1 MTRYI
6 TSIKSLYCV
15 IIIIPV
21 ISSYLWVI
29 NIIVLNCQKL
39 VYTGL
44 GQSLWQS
51 MMRLVI
57 NRFQT
62 VWDPTLH
69 KMVHI
74 GEMQFSFVPG
84 GGTTDAIFFV
94 CQLQEWVIKFNCHL
108 GTADIRV
115 RIVHTSCVIIAY
127 TLESLSSLTQV
138 THNLQVTI
146 NFNNFFFT
154 LKWRTGALEAQ
165 VPIQNYLYPSIFI
178 RSAQC
183 FWYSSKILF

>member
-1 MTRYI
+1 
-6 TSIKSLYCV
+6 
-15 IIIIPV
+15 
-21 ISSYLWVI
+21 
-29 NIIVLNCQKL
+29 
-39 VYTGL
+39 
-44 GQSLWQS
+44 

-115 RIVHTSCVIIAY
+115 RIGHTSCVIIAY

-146 NFNNFFFT
+146 NFNNFFFYPQMANGGLRGPGT
-154 LKWRTGALEAQ
+154 HSKLPVPFNFHQISTMLLVFLENI
-165 VPIQNYLYPSIFI
+165 VLNNPL
-178 RSAQC
+178 
-183 FWYSSKILF
+183 